1 MSEHIHKRHNVSL
14 LMYHFVSTVKYR
26 KSLLNKEIEQTIKT
40 TCQEISER
48 YEIIFLEIGADQN
61 HIHFLIQGVPKLS
74 PTQIITIVKSLLA
87 KEIFKIHPEVKK
99 QLWGGQFWTD
109 GFYVNTVSKYGGE
122 KQIERYI
129 QNQGKNYKKEYK
141 AIYNNDTLDL
151 FESLNQN

>member
-1 MSEHIHKRHNVSL
+1 
-14 LMYHFVSTVKYR
+14 MYHFVSTVKYR
-26 KSLLNKEIEQTIKT
+26 KSLLTTEIENTIKT
-40 TCQEISER
+40 ICHEISER
-48 YEIIFLEIGADQN
+48 YEIIFLEIGTDQN

-74 PTQIITIVKSLLA
+74 PTQIITTVKSILA

-129 QNQGKNYKKEYK
+129 QNQGKNYKTDYK
-141 AIYNNDTLDL
+141 AIQKNNTQDL
-151 FESLNQN
+151 FEILN

>member
-14 LMYHFVSTVKYR
+14 IMYHFVSTVKYR
-26 KSLLNKEIEQTIKT
+26 KSLLITEIEKTIKT
-40 TCQEISER
+40 ICKEISER
-48 YEIIFLEIGADQN
+48 YEIIFLEIGTDQN

-74 PTQIITIVKSLLA
+74 PTQIITTVKSILA
-87 KEIFKIHPEVKK
+87 KEIFKIHPEIKK

-129 QNQGKNYKKEYK
+129 QNQGKNYKT
-141 AIYNNDTLDL
+141 D
-151 FESLNQN
+151 

>member
-14 LMYHFVSTVKYR
+14 IMYHFVSTVKYR
-26 KSLLNKEIEQTIKT
+26 KNLLTKEIENTIKT
-40 TCQEISER
+40 ICQEISER
-48 YEIIFLEIGADQN
+48 YEIIFLEIVTDQN

-74 PTQIITIVKSLLA
+74 PTQIITIVKSILA
-87 KEIFKIHPEVKK
+87 REIFKIHPEVKK

-129 QNQGKNYKKEYK
+129 RNQGKNHKTEYK
-141 AIYNNDTLDL
+141 TYTQ
-151 FESLNQN
+151 E